1 MRKMSEEPVCTGFT
15 DIHNHILFGVDDGS
29 PDIKTSMEML
39 QMAYEDGIRDVILTP
54 HFHPKR
60 GMAHYSKI
68 VEHYEILADEAAKTF
83 PDMGVYL
90 GREVYFRS
98 EILDDLDK
106 LDEKTMCGTDTILI
120 EFSSG
125 VEQDKVRGAVLDVI
139 MAGYH
144 PIVAHVERY
153 VCTGDN
159 GWAVQRCTKALLKD
173 HIVDYIASDAHDL
186 KSRTPQL
193 SKCYKYVVKKYGVE
207 YADKIMK
214 ADVTKKFG

>member
-1 MRKMSEEPVCTGFT
+1 MISIINFIGLRKVNNNINMIAPHKVIEERKRRKDKYYKIISLIVFFCLWQGVSYENSINAWFNPVF
-15 DIHNHILFGVDDGS
+15 LPS
-29 PDIKTSMEML
+29 P
-39 QMAYEDGIRDVILTP
+39 A
-54 HFHPKR
+54 
-60 GMAHYSKI
+60 
-68 VEHYEILADEAAKTF
+68 
-83 PDMGVYL
+83 
-90 GREVYFRS
+90 
-98 EILDDLDK
+98 
-106 LDEKTMCGTDTILI
+106 
-120 EFSSG
+120 
-125 VEQDKVRGAVLDVI
+125 DVI
-139 MAGYH
+139 MTGYH

-153 VCTGDN
+153 VCTVKDWDYIYELKRMGADIQINADSVTGDN